1 MDLPSPFKEKAM
13 TDDSRIHPI
22 VLPTIQPLLSH
33 SATGLLVL
41 VVLALSGCSSKVE
54 VERETTTA
62 RPAEQ
67 TQPVVTE
74 RSRTAVALDLTRGQ
88 EPVRTA
94 SGDPVEFPHDAN
106 FVVVEGCLHVHL
118 HIGKDD
124 RKAQKL
130 AVELLR
136 ELQRCQWHRR

>member
-1 MDLPSPFKEKAM
+1 MA
-13 TDDSRIHPI
+13 DDSRFQPI
-22 VLPTIQPLLSH
+22 VLLTIQPLLSH

-54 VERETTTA
+54 VERETTTSPA
-62 RPAEQ
+62 AEQ

-74 RSRTAVALDLTRGQ
+74 RSRTAVAVDLTRGQ
-88 EPVRTA
+88 QPVRTV

-106 FVVVEGCLHVHL
+106 VVIVEGCLHVHIHL
-118 HIGKDD
+118 GKDD
-124 RKAQKL
+124 RKAEKL

-136 ELQRCQWHRR
+136 ELQGGRCEWHRR

>member
-1 MDLPSPFKEKAM
+1 MA
-13 TDDSRIHPI
+13 DDSRFQPI
-22 VLPTIQPLLSH
+22 VLLTIQPLLSH

-54 VERETTTA
+54 VERETTTSPA
-62 RPAEQ
+62 AEQ

-74 RSRTAVALDLTRGQ
+74 RSRTAVAVDLTRGQ
-88 EPVRTA
+88 QPVRTV

-106 FVVVEGCLHVHL
+106 VVIVEGCLHVHIHL
-118 HIGKDD
+118 GKDD
-124 RKAQKL
+124 RKAEKL

-136 ELQRCQWHRR
+136 ELRDGRCEWHRR